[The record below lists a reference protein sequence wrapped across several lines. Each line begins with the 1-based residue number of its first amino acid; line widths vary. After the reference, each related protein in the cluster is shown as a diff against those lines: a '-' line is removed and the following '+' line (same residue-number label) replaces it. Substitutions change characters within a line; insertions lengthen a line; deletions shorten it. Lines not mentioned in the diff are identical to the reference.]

1 MAKES
6 APSETEVLKQLKNTI
21 SRFIERIGQEVQQ
34 LHQAVETI
42 QREIQSSQAKTDM
55 QIVELSSRL
64 SNLENA
70 MEGID
75 SRPDTSQI
83 MDVLPKREPAPIPAH
98 TTPTHVV
105 TPVEPSSVP
114 TPTEQTQAA
123 PGDAISPSLS
133 TSGTSSP
140 TPKGEEKEEKR
151 ELLKALQ
158 LIDSL

>member
-6 APSETEVLKQLKNTI
+6 APSETEVLKQLKTSI

-34 LHQAVETI
+34 LHQAVEII
-42 QREIQSSQAKTDM
+42 QREIQSSQAKTHM

-83 MDVLPKREPAPIPAH
+83 MDVLPKRESVTI
-98 TTPTHVV
+98 PTHTAPTHMV
-105 TPVEPSSVP
+105 TPVEPSSAP
-114 TPTEQTQAA
+114 AGPTQAA
-123 PGDAISPSLS
+123 PVDAISPSLS
-133 TSGTSSP
+133 TSSTSSP